1 MNSKRFS
8 QSFFALAA
16 LAAAVAPGRAETR
29 TLEPLRI
36 IQTTEPQFP
45 VALDTLTVSNGE
57 ACVLINVDAD
67 GKLAD
72 WLVLSYTHKAFADE
86 TVRALQEW
94 RYEPAR
100 LNGERIG
107 VRVPVTFTFETKGRI
122 VSAIPTDYFE
132 YFVRSW
138 RGEYVIF
145 QVCRPQELDQ
155 PLQVLKAV
163 KPRYAADGK
172 RPGGA
177 NGRILLDFYVDETGR
192 PRMPVVMNATDNLL
206 AAAAVNALE
215 QWRFAV
221 PTRGSMPVAVH
232 AQQEFVFS
240 D

>member
-1 MNSKRFS
+1 MNARRLS

-16 LAAAVAPGRAETR
+16 LAAAVAPARAETR

-45 VALDTLTVSNGE
+45 VSLDTLTVSNGE

-72 WLVLSYTHKAFADE
+72 WLVLSYTHKVFADE

-100 LNGERIG
+100 LKGERIG
-107 VRVPVTFTFETKGRI
+107 VRVPVTFTFETKGKI

-155 PLQVLKAV
+155 PLQVLKTV

-172 RPGGA
+172 RTGGA
-177 NGRILLDFYVDETGR
+177 NGRVLLDFYVDETGR

-221 PTRGSMPVAVH
+221 PTRGSTPVAVH
-232 AQQEFVFS
+232 AQQEFVFA

>member
-1 MNSKRFS
+1 MNARRLS

-16 LAAAVAPGRAETR
+16 LAAAVASGWAETR
-29 TLEPLRI
+29 TIVPLQI

-45 VALDTLTVSNGE
+45 VSLDTLTVSNGE

-72 WLVLSYTHKAFADE
+72 WLVLSYTFKAFADE
-86 TVRALQEW
+86 SVRMLREW

-107 VRVPVTFTFETKGRI
+107 VRVPVTFTFETKGKVI
-122 VSAIPTDYFE
+122 SAIPTDYYEF
-132 YFVRSW
+132 FVRSW
-138 RGEYVIF
+138 RGQYVIF

-155 PLQVLKAV
+155 PLQVLNTV
-163 KPRYAADGK
+163 RPRYAGAGK
-172 RPGGA
+172 QPGGA
-177 NGRILLDFYVDETGR
+177 NSRVLLDFYVDEIGR

-206 AAAAVNALE
+206 AAAAVSALE

-221 PTRGSMPVAVH
+221 PTRGSTPVAVH